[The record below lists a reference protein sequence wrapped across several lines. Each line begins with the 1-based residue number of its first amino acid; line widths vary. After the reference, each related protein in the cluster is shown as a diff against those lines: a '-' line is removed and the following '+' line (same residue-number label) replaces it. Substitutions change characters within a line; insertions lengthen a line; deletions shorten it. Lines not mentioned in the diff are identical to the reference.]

1 MNIHA
6 DVKPM
11 LVCKNKAWM
20 ISGYD
25 NFLYEIDLDNW
36 EAVFIE
42 KVELKEEYKS
52 PWRGNYAGLMYRN
65 KIICIPDRN
74 NKIAI
79 YDIVT
84 KKFDYID
91 MPQDNQERWEVT
103 AYALIEDIIY
113 LFSRSQKI
121 IIKVD
126 LRTASCEVYDKI
138 DIDKQISVVAEKDE
152 FKFITQGESLA
163 LYSYQVLNKTLQKE
177 FEIENKGKYITFC
190 CDDKQA
196 WFGGMRKKVLCWNY
210 ETSTAREIDLSQFDI
225 CEYISTPREDC
236 YYKTAEEEF
245 AQPLF
250 LNQFVYG
257 NYVWFVPL
265 RSSHI
270 IRVNRKDYR
279 AEVIELPDEKETFES
294 WSARIGGLFAY
305 KLVFEFVNKDGDL
318 VFYSYKNKVHYII
331 DADTGKLKETKP
343 AIMTKNMKEEAE
355 DFILRNSAMTENPDC
370 DLNYFMKLITE
381 K

>member
-6 DVKPM
+6 DLKPM

-36 EAVFIE
+36 EALFIE
-42 KVELKEEYKS
+42 KVEMKVEDNS
-52 PWRGNYAGLMYRN
+52 SWRGNYAGLMHEN
-65 KIICIPDRN
+65 KIICLPDRN

-79 YDIVT
+79 YDIVS

-103 AYALIEDIIY
+103 AYVLIEDIIY

-126 LRTASCEVYDKI
+126 LRTALCEVYDKI

-163 LYSYQVLNKTLQKE
+163 LYSYQVLSKTLQKE
-177 FEIENKGKYITFC
+177 FEIENKGKYRTFC
-190 CDDKQA
+190 CDDKQV
-196 WFGGMRKKVLCWNY
+196 WFGGMRKTVLCWNY
-210 ETSTAREIDLSQFDI
+210 ETSTAREIDFSQFDI
-225 CEYISTPREDC
+225 CEYVTTPRKDC

-245 AQPLF
+245 VQPLF
-250 LNQFVYG
+250 SNQFVYG
-257 NYVWFVPL
+257 NYAWFVPL

-270 IRVNRKDYR
+270 IRVDRKDYR

-294 WSARIGGLFAY
+294 WSARIGGLFAF

-343 AIMTKNMKEEAE
+343 AIMTKNIKEEAE
-355 DFILRNSAMTENPDC
+355 EFISQNAVLAENMDC

-381 K
+381 N